1 MRASSELRTKRNAN
15 GMEVKAKVIKERGN
29 TVEVG
34 AGARAGAGA
43 GAGATVEVEV
53 AAAVIAAA
61 DDTDILD
68 IADIT
73 TEVFFEQTND
83 TFGARVEKNFAVC
96 SV

>member
-15 GMEVKAKVIKERGN
+15 GVEVKAKVIKERGN

-34 AGARAGAGA
+34 AGARAGAGAGA

-73 TEVFFEQTND
+73 TEVFF
-83 TFGARVEKNFAVC
+83 
-96 SV
+96 

>member
-1 MRASSELRTKRNAN
+1 MRASSELRTKRNTN
-15 GMEVKAKVIKERGN
+15 GVEVKAKVIKERGN

-34 AGARAGAGA
+34 AGAGA

-61 DDTDILD
+61 DDADILD

>member
-1 MRASSELRTKRNAN
+1 MRASSELRTKRNTN
-15 GMEVKAKVIKERGN
+15 GVEVKAKVIKESGN

-34 AGARAGAGA
+34 AEAET
-43 GAGATVEVEV
+43 TVEVEV
-53 AAAVIAAA
+53 AAAAAAAVIAVA
-61 DDTDILD
+61 DDIGILD

>member
-15 GMEVKAKVIKERGN
+15 GVEVKAKVIKERGN

-34 AGARAGAGA
+34 AGARAGAE
-43 GAGATVEVEV
+43 AGATVEVEV

>member
-15 GMEVKAKVIKERGN
+15 GVEVKAKVIKERGN
-29 TVEVG
+29 TVEV
-34 AGARAGAGA
+34 GAGA

-61 DDTDILD
+61 DDIGILD

>member
-15 GMEVKAKVIKERGN
+15 GVEVKAKVIKERGN
-29 TVEVG
+29 TVEV
-34 AGARAGAGA
+34 GA

-61 DDTDILD
+61 DDIGILD

-73 TEVFFEQTND
+73 TEVFF
-83 TFGARVEKNFAVC
+83 
-96 SV
+96 

>member
-15 GMEVKAKVIKERGN
+15 GVEVKAKVIKERGN

-34 AGARAGAGA
+34 AGAGA

-53 AAAVIAAA
+53 AAAVIAAVIAAA

>member
-15 GMEVKAKVIKERGN
+15 GVEVKAKVIKERGN
-29 TVEVG
+29 TVEV
-34 AGARAGAGA
+34 GA

-61 DDTDILD
+61 DDIGILD

>member
-34 AGARAGAGA
+34 AGAAGA

>member
-15 GMEVKAKVIKERGN
+15 GVEVKAKVIKERGN

-34 AGARAGAGA
+34 AGAE
-43 GAGATVEVEV
+43 AGATVEVEV

-73 TEVFFEQTND
+73 TEVFF
-83 TFGARVEKNFAVC
+83 
-96 SV
+96 

>member
-15 GMEVKAKVIKERGN
+15 GVEVKAEVIKERGN

-34 AGARAGAGA
+34 AGA
-43 GAGATVEVEV
+43 GATVEVE
-53 AAAVIAAA
+53 VIAAA

-83 TFGARVEKNFAVC
+83 IFGARVEKNFAVC